1 MNEIIKI
8 NELEFNYGNKRVLKN
23 INLTI
28 NSGQIVGLIGEN
40 GAGKTTLLNILLGLL
55 PSNHQVTIL
64 GGKPGEKKA
73 RQKIGSMLQG
83 DMVLANVTVAEIIA
97 ETAAQYDQ
105 PVVVAELLQNL
116 GLKEYENKLLK
127 SLSGGLMRR
136 VTFALALVGNPELL
150 FLDEPTVGMDS
161 QARKI
166 FWNRIKKLRDAGKT
180 VVITSHYLEEIQ
192 QTADRLLILQN
203 GKFSFQGTLPE
214 LQNKNKKT
222 VIRFKTKLAI
232 NKFQL
237 LTAVTSITPA
247 AENWICL
254 NSEDGDATL
263 RALTPFLADI
273 SNISIQRESLED
285 IFLTMT
291 TEGKRV

>member
-1 MNEIIKI
+1 MNEVIKI
-8 NELEFNYGNKRVLKN
+8 NELEFNYGNKRVLNN

-28 NSGQIVGLIGEN
+28 NSGEIVGLIGEN

-150 FLDEPTVGMDS
+150 FLDEPTIGMDS

-214 LQNKNKKT
+214 LQNKDKKT
-222 VIRFKTKLAI
+222 VIRFKTKLVI

-237 LTAVTSITPA
+237 LTAVTSIIPA

-263 RALTPFLADI
+263 KALIPFLADI
-273 SNISIQRESLED
+273 SNVSIQRESLED
-285 IFLTMT
+285 IFLKMT

>member
-1 MNEIIKI
+1 MNEVIKI
-8 NELEFNYGNKRVLKN
+8 NELEFKYGNKRVLKN

-28 NSGQIVGLIGEN
+28 NSGEIVGLIGEN

-64 GGKPGEKKA
+64 DGKPGEKKA

-97 ETAAQYDQ
+97 EAAAQYDQ

-166 FWNRIKKLRDAGKT
+166 FWNRIKKIAGC
-180 VVITSHYLEEIQ
+180 
-192 QTADRLLILQN
+192 R
-203 GKFSFQGTLPE
+203 
-214 LQNKNKKT
+214 
-222 VIRFKTKLAI
+222 
-232 NKFQL
+232 
-237 LTAVTSITPA
+237 
-247 AENWICL
+247 
-254 NSEDGDATL
+254 
-263 RALTPFLADI
+263 
-273 SNISIQRESLED
+273 
-285 IFLTMT
+285 
-291 TEGKRV
+291 

>member
-8 NELEFNYGNKRVLKN
+8 NELEFNYGNKRVLNN

-28 NSGQIVGLIGEN
+28 NSGEIVGLIGEN

-97 ETAAQYDQ
+97 EAAAQYDQ

-116 GLKEYENKLLK
+116 GLKEYENELLK

>member
-8 NELEFNYGNKRVLKN
+8 NELEFNYGNKRVLNN

-28 NSGQIVGLIGEN
+28 NSGEIVGLIGEN

-97 ETAAQYDQ
+97 EAAAQYDQ

>member
-28 NSGQIVGLIGEN
+28 NSGEIVGLIGEN

>member
-1 MNEIIKI
+1 MNEVIKI
-8 NELEFNYGNKRVLKN
+8 NELEFKYGNKRVLNN

-28 NSGQIVGLIGEN
+28 NSGEIVGLIGEN

-64 GGKPGEKKA
+64 DGKPGEKKA

-97 ETAAQYDQ
+97 EAAAQYDQ

>member
-1 MNEIIKI
+1 MNEVIKI
-8 NELEFNYGNKRVLKN
+8 NELEFKYGNKRVLKN

-28 NSGQIVGLIGEN
+28 NSGEIVGLIGEN

-64 GGKPGEKKA
+64 DGKPGEKKA

-97 ETAAQYDQ
+97 EAAAQYDQ

-116 GLKEYENKLLK
+116 GLKEYENQLLK

>member
-28 NSGQIVGLIGEN
+28 NSGEIVGLIGEN

-247 AENWICL
+247 AENWVCL